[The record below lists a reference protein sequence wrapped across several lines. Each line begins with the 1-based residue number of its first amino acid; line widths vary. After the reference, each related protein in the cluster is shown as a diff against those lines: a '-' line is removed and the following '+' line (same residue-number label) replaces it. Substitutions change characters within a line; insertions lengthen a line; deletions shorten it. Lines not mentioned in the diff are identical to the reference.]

1 MNGSN
6 KAPVMSSRLVLVAGF
21 GGLLLLVAFAGFD
34 GLQALQQIQA
44 SDNNIRE
51 DFLLRTRVLERI
63 RADVYVSGTY
73 VRDYLLEPES
83 GKAEGHRY
91 SLRETRSDM
100 DAALRQYRALLNAQE
115 AKPFQVLTQE
125 LAAYWTVL
133 EPVFQWTTDQRQ
145 HGGYAF
151 LHDEVFPRRMAMLG
165 IADQIGAI
173 NESQLNSGKARVE
186 DLFSRFRRRVTIAI
200 GLTIILGLLLAGF
213 SMRKIL
219 GLEAETA
226 RHYKEISNARAELK
240 QLSARLVEA
249 QENER
254 RSISRELHDE
264 VGQALTGVLVEMANL
279 STLIRAKDADAV
291 AAKADGIKKLVE
303 NSIGVVRSMALLLRP
318 SMLDDLGLVPA
329 LQWQAR
335 EVSKRNGVRV
345 KVAAEQV
352 SEELPEE
359 HKTCVYRIVQ
369 EALHNCVQHSGASN
383 VRVTVRQEPGRL
395 LLSVQDDGKG
405 FDTQQERGMG
415 LLGIEE
421 RVSHLG
427 GSFAV
432 DSEPGQGAVLRIM
445 LPLPEPMPRKR
456 GRPHETDSNS
466 AGRRPYGCP
475 EGLAAVVGKP
485 CRFQG
490 GRGRRQRARG
500 RGAGRRTYTR
510 RGGHGCGD
518 ADSERHR
525 GRHGRSPPSCR
536 RPPSCFSACIPT
548 RATC

>member
-1 MNGSN
+1 MSGPGN

-21 GGLLLLVAFAGFD
+21 GGLLLLVMFAGFD

-44 SDNNIRE
+44 SNDNIRE
-51 DFLLRTRVLERI
+51 EFLLRTRVLERI

-91 SLRETRSDM
+91 SLRETRNDM
-100 DAALRQYRALLNAQE
+100 DAALRQYQALLNAQE

-125 LAAYWTVL
+125 LAAYWSVL
-133 EPVFQWTTDQRQ
+133 EPVFQWTAGQRQ
-145 HGGYAF
+145 RGGYAF
-151 LHDEVFPRRMAMLG
+151 LRDEVFPRRRAMLG
-165 IADQIGAI
+165 IADQIGDI
-173 NESQLNSGKARVE
+173 NESQLDGGKARVE
-186 DLFSRFRRRVTIAI
+186 ELFARFRRRLTMAI

-226 RHYKEISNARAELK
+226 EHYKEISNARAELK

-254 RSISRELHDE
+254 RSISHELHDE

-279 STLIRAKDADAV
+279 STLIRTKDEDRV
-291 AAKADGIKKLVE
+291 AAKADEIKKLVE
-303 NSIGVVRSMALLLRP
+303 NSIRVVRDMALLLRP

-335 EVSKRNGVRV
+335 EVSKRNGVWV
-345 KVAAEQV
+345 NVAAEQV
-352 SEELPEE
+352 SEELPEA

-369 EALHNCVQHSGASN
+369 EALHNCVQHSGARN
-383 VRVTVRQEPGRL
+383 VSVTVRQEPACL
-395 LLSVQDDGKG
+395 LLSVQDDGRG
-405 FDTQQERGMG
+405 FDARQERGMG

-432 DSEPGQGAVLRIM
+432 DSEPGRGAVLRIM
-445 LPLPEPMPRKR
+445 LPLPEPMPRKAR
-456 GRPHETDSNS
+456 ET
-466 AGRRPYGCP
+466 A
-475 EGLAAVVGKP
+475 
-485 CRFQG
+485 
-490 GRGRRQRARG
+490 
-500 RGAGRRTYTR
+500 
-510 RGGHGCGD
+510 
-518 ADSERHR
+518 
-525 GRHGRSPPSCR
+525 
-536 RPPSCFSACIPT
+536 
-548 RATC
+548 